1 MIKSASMYSAIGQIL
16 TPDVR
21 LGSKG
26 RPIIDIAASRP
37 LISNLVVTVAF
48 LTSTALARVQPF
60 PLGFKAQTI
69 STNGAK
75 VHLRMGVWE
84 QGLCSH
90 VAAWLRRKLALA
102 RQSCQRLRRRADV
115 RVSDF
120 LCGRPTVR
128 RHHCAECGFAI
139 VDEF

>member
-1 MIKSASMYSAIGQIL
+1 M
-16 TPDVR
+16 
-21 LGSKG
+21 
-26 RPIIDIAASRP
+26 AAPRP

-60 PLGFKAQTI
+60 PLEFKAQTI

-102 RQSCQRLRRRADV
+102 RQSCQRPRRRADV
-115 RVSDF
+115 RERLS
-120 LCGRPTVR
+120 LW
-128 RHHCAECGFAI
+128 
-139 VDEF
+139 